1 MVEIVGLG
9 AWCTIKYSKKYF
21 IRRIITRSA
30 FISTLHSAESQCV
43 IDFCFLGISG
53 GSETWKVCYE
63 QHLLVHGSSFLFLAH
78 VYP

>member
-9 AWCTIKYSKKYF
+9 AWCAIKYSKKYF

-43 IDFCFLGISG
+43 IDFCFLGISS
-53 GSETWKVCYE
+53 GS
-63 QHLLVHGSSFLFLAH
+63 LVEARRGRFAMNTFL
-78 VYP
+78 